1 MFCWFSSRKPKNT
14 YQTENRRTNLKWS
27 KKKLFL
33 FFVFSLSSSHWLA
46 LCPKAPPFSAKKSLL
61 PTPNICLPSSPSLS
75 THLFFIITTTI
86 YYHLSLTITLI
97 YHSATNF
104 FFTVFQVV
112 SGFWILHIVFNSV
125 QYTLVITNL
134 DVWSFQFVVYLVDNL
149 IKSFKVLFLH

>member
-27 KKKLFL
+27 KKNYIS
-33 FFVFSLSSSHWLA
+33 FFVFSLFFSLA
-46 LCPKAPPFSAKKSLL
+46 GSLPQGATFLCKKSLL
-61 PTPNICLPSSPSLS
+61 PTPNICLPSLSLS
-75 THLFFIITTTI
+75 THLFFTF
-86 YYHLSLTITLI
+86 YLLSPLSLTITLI

-104 FFTVFQVV
+104 FFTIFQVV
-112 SGFWILHIVFNSV
+112 LGFWILHIVYSNSV

-134 DVWSFQFVVYLVDNL
+134 DVCSFRFVVSLVDNL

>member
-27 KKKLFL
+27 KKNSFFFFCFL
-33 FFVFSLSSSHWLA
+33 SLSFSLAGSLPQGA
-46 LCPKAPPFSAKKSLL
+46 TFLCKKSLL

-134 DVWSFQFVVYLVDNL
+134 DVCSFRFVVSLVDNL